1 MLPRRNREDMTPGP
15 ARDAY
20 VTPPRSSRLWLAA
33 RLVLLGALAWFYVAG
48 ASAHAE
54 RVNWFKA
61 RGDQSWFL
69 SVAQTV
75 YHNWHGDAP
84 AKMLR
89 RNIMPLYPAY
99 LALFYDP
106 GISDPDYFIIAKRWN
121 IRLSLALL
129 VALGALF
136 ARYLPPL
143 PATNLVLVVAFG
155 YFVFK
160 AGYAQPELLYYFLHF
175 LTFLAFC
182 HLLHE
187 RRAGRSLALG
197 VVAGVLAALTHL
209 TKAAVVP
216 LLLIL
221 LCAYAT
227 GELLRL
233 REARRPGA
241 EALRRNALR
250 ATGWRAAAAVVLVVS
265 FLVPL
270 YPYISTS
277 KRVFG
282 SYFYNANTTFYIWHD
297 SWGEATA
304 IRDAGVESRWP
315 DKPASELPS
324 LARYWKTHTAAQIAN
339 RFAEGFQD
347 MVVRSYR
354 TYWYYPFFILYL
366 SYALAL
372 IAANRKAFVV
382 LLREHASVAMFMG
395 LYAVVY
401 LLAAAF
407 YNPVS
412 ATGTTRYIICHLTP
426 LFFVIAYL
434 AAREPFRRTVWRMDS
449 LTLTPLH
456 ADLAISAALA
466 LSITFVLWPRLMTT
480 YGGF

>member
-1 MLPRRNREDMTPGP
+1 MDPETAREAP
-15 ARDAY
+15 A
-20 VTPPRSSRLWLAA
+20 TQPRSSRLWLAA
-33 RLVLLGALAWFYVAG
+33 RVVLLAALAWFYVAG

-69 SVAQTV
+69 SVAQTE

-84 AKMLR
+84 FRMLR

-99 LALFYDP
+99 LAIFYDP
-106 GISDPDYFIIAKRWN
+106 GMSDPEYFVVAKRWN
-121 IRLSLALL
+121 IRLSVALL
-129 VALGALF
+129 VVLGFLF
-136 ARYLPPL
+136 TRYMPPL
-143 PATNLVLVVAFG
+143 PATNLILVVAFG

-175 LTFLAFC
+175 LTFLACC
-182 HLLHE
+182 HLLYE
-187 RRAGRSLALG
+187 RRPGVSLALG

-221 LCAYAT
+221 LGAYAT

-233 REARRPGA
+233 RAAYRSGTDGAKRRAIHSAR
-241 EALRRNALR
+241 
-250 ATGWRAAAAVVLVVS
+250 WRAAAAVVLVVG
-265 FLVPL
+265 FLFPL
-270 YPYISTS
+270 YPYLSTS

-315 DKPASELPS
+315 DRPESGLPS
-324 LARYWKTHTAAQIAN
+324 LANYWRSHTVAQFAR
-339 RFAEGFQD
+339 RFGEGFQD
-347 MVVRSYR
+347 MAVRSYR
-354 TYWYYPFFILYL
+354 TYWYYPFFLLYIG
-366 SYALAL
+366 YALAM
-372 IAANRKAFVV
+372 IAANRRAFVA
-382 LLREHASVAMFMG
+382 LLRERASMALFMA

-426 LFFVIAYL
+426 LFFVIACL
-434 AAREPFRRTVWRMDS
+434 SAREPFASTKWRIGL

-456 ADLAISAALA
+456 ADLIVSATLA
-466 LSITFVLWPRLMTT
+466 FSLAFVLWPRLMTT